1 MNPVVK
7 EFSAPYART
16 DLPELM
22 IGDTLE
28 VGVKIVEGD
37 RERVQRFT
45 GTLIAKNGSGV
56 TKAITVRRI
65 VAGEGVECV
74 FPLSS
79 PRVDSIKVIRHGVV
93 RRGKLYFL
101 RDRVGKGVKLKDR
114 HIKDKKKVAKKAP
127 TEEVKA
133 AEAESEESQT
143 EESQAEE

>member
-114 HIKDKKKVAKKAP
+114 HIKDKKKAAKAP
-127 TEEVKA
+127 MEEPKV
-133 AEAESEESQT
+133 AEAEP